1 MTAEA
6 ARIADQ
12 LANARTGRQIDLPGV
27 IGLLGVPGFIY
38 VNELLVSAESLAGHL
53 TGIHPPGFV
62 LVAGGVPGE
71 LHALAAVGWSFRR
84 HLEMMLLARVCV
96 PPLPPDGGNVTVE
109 LPI

>member
-53 TGIHPPGFV
+53 TGIIRRALSWSRAECPASFTHWPRWDGPF
-62 LVAGGVPGE
+62 AGT
-71 LHALAAVGWSFRR
+71 WR
-84 HLEMMLLARVCV
+84 
-96 PPLPPDGGNVTVE
+96 
-109 LPI
+109 